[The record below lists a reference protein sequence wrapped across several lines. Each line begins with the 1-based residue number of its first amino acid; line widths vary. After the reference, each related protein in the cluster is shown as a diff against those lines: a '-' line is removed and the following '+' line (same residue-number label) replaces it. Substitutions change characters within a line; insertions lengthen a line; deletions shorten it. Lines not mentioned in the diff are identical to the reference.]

1 MNGIHKETCEMN
13 EWEDEW
19 PEELIEELILAR
31 ILIDLDEDD
40 PVIGYDDLYDVN
52 LLVEQIMR
60 Y

>member
-1 MNGIHKETCEMN
+1 MSMNGIPKETCEMN

-19 PEELIEELILAR
+19 PED
-31 ILIDLDEDD
+31 LIDLDEDD